1 MLPSL
6 DRTFW
11 PRLAVTAAVLAAF
24 RLGSFL
30 PLPGLDAGALGQL
43 AYPGALALE
52 RVSILAL
59 GVMPLINALILVEVL
74 KLVAPGMRRWEA
86 AAPQNSTRL
95 RTIVVGLA
103 LFMALLQGIGYA
115 GALEQVTHLVIA
127 PGTQFRTVCVATL
140 VAGTALTIAFINV
153 IDRAGLGYGLWLL
166 FIATGLAELPRN
178 LASLAVLNMGGSY
191 STEYVILAAVFSVIA
206 IAGVVSLVLAARA
219 APATVDAC
227 LWTPMIALA
236 AVPLALFAV
245 GFATTFNVDAALK
258 TGAPDHLAWYAAL
271 AAAVLLVA
279 WLYERS
285 YALAGLPSPVPAM
298 PIAAT
303 LAVILIASLMLQKQ
317 LGVLLLLNGTQ
328 LIIAAVI
335 GTAILVTL
343 GRPGEAEPAPEEELS
358 PRA

>member
-6 DRTFW
+6 DRAFW

-24 RLGSFL
+24 RLGSLL
-30 PLPGLDAGALGQL
+30 PLPGLDASALQQL
-43 AYPGALALE
+43 AYPGGLALE

-59 GVMPLINALILVEVL
+59 SVMPLINALILVEVL
-74 KLVAPGMRRWEA
+74 KLIAPGIRRWETE
-86 AAPQNSTRL
+86 PQNGGRL
-95 RTIVVGLA
+95 HTIVVGLA

-127 PGTQFRTVCVATL
+127 PGTQFRTICVATL

-166 FIATGLAELPRN
+166 FITTGLAELPRN
-178 LASLAVLNMGGSY
+178 LASIAVLNMDGSY

-206 IAGVVSLVLAARA
+206 IAGVVSLVLAAHA
-219 APATVDAC
+219 APATLDAC

-245 GFATTFNVDAALK
+245 GFAATFSVDAALK
-258 TGAPDHLAWYAAL
+258 TGAPDHLAWYVAL

-285 YALAGLPSPVPAM
+285 YALAGLPNPVPAM

-317 LGVLLLLNGTQ
+317 LGILLPLNGTQ
-328 LIIAAVI
+328 LIVAAVI
-335 GTAILVTL
+335 ATAILITW